1 MRKIFI
7 TGAGGCVGH
16 YLFDVL
22 AGDLSNEL
30 YLLVRDPA
38 KLKFNPAAY
47 PNVKIIKD
55 DLKNIRAHAD
65 LLKQMDQV
73 VHLAADWAW
82 HEGNLDYS
90 LDLFELLD
98 PAKCYKAIYFSTA
111 SILGPDN
118 KPVIEAEKFGTNYV
132 QGKYRFHQ
140 KLPSL
145 KIYPRVVTLFPTWVL
160 GGDDR
165 HPRSHATQGI
175 IELKKWLRLI
185 RFITFDA
192 SFHFIHAQDIAAIV
206 KYLLENEVKEKE
218 FVLGNA
224 PITANQFLKEVCAY
238 YKVPVYFQLP
248 VKAGLVRFLAA
259 LFRQPLLPWDRY
271 CLERRNFVF
280 QTVNA
285 ATFRLPPGLETVPGV
300 LRAIDS

>member
-1 MRKIFI
+1 MKKIFI

-16 YLFDVL
+16 YLVDVL
-22 AGDLSNEL
+22 VKDRSNEL

-38 KLKFNPAAY
+38 KLKFNPQAY

-55 DLKNIRAHAD
+55 DLKNIRSHAD
-65 LLKQMDQV
+65 LVKQMDQV

-82 HEGNLDYS
+82 HAGNLDYS

-118 KPVIEAEKFGTNYV
+118 QPVIEAEKFGTNYV

-145 KIYPRVVTLFPTWVL
+145 KIYPRVITLFPTWVL
-160 GGDDR
+160 GGDEQ

-175 IELKKWLRLI
+175 IALKKWLRLI
-185 RFITFDA
+185 RFFTADA

-206 KYLLENEVKEKE
+206 KYLLEHEVKEKE
-218 FVLGNA
+218 LVLGNA
-224 PITANQFLKEVCAY
+224 PITASRFLKEVCAF
-238 YKVPVYFQLP
+238 YKVPVYWQLP
-248 VKAGLVRFLAA
+248 ITAGFVRSLAA
-259 LFRQPLLPWDRY
+259 LFRQPLLPWDLY
-271 CLERRNFVF
+271 CLERRHFVF

-285 ATFRLPPGLETVPGV
+285 ETFRLPSDLSTVPGI
-300 LRAIDS
+300 LRAIT